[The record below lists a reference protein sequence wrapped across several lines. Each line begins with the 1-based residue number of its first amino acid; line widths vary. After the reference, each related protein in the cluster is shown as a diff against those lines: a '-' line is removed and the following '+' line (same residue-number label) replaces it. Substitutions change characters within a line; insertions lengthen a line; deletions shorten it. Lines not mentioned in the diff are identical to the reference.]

1 MGAWGYKVLDNDMA
15 MDAMD
20 EISDIVKNN
29 IDALPFYTDLLI
41 LSRFESLQLLG
52 IVILAIC
59 KVEPDEELYGTN
71 YNHTKTWETI
81 HKKANKDEAF
91 REKMFHYSKF
101 YMVETLNNI
110 MEQLPNWVEA
120 VRQERESY
128 IKKIYAICEEINN
141 EQIICSK

>member
-1 MGAWGYKVLDNDMA
+1 MGAWGHKVLDNDMA

-71 YNHTKTWETI
+71 YNHIKTWKTI
-81 HKKANKDEAF
+81 HMRRRAGSPLLLSGGRNARFSDA
-91 REKMFHYSKF
+91 
-101 YMVETLNNI
+101 
-110 MEQLPNWVEA
+110 LPF
-120 VRQERESY
+120 
-128 IKKIYAICEEINN
+128 
-141 EQIICSK
+141 